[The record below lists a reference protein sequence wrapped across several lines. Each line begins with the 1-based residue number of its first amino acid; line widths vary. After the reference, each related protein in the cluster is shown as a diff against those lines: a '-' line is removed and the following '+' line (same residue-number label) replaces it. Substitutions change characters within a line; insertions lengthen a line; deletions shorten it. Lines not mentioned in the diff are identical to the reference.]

1 MDNQTKLIHTHQID
15 AISGGDNSFKIELIN
30 IFLEQIPEFIQNMTS
45 SYENKDWTLLA
56 REAHTAKSS
65 ALTFGMDETGM
76 LLKDIQLNTEKSE
89 FDTLSALI
97 EKAISQ
103 LSSAVIELEAMK
115 KSL

>member
-1 MDNQTKLIHTHQID
+1 MDNQSKLIHTNQID

-76 LLKDIQLNTEKSE
+76 LLKDIQLNTEKSK
-89 FDTLSALI
+89 FDTLPALI
-97 EKAISQ
+97 GKAVSQ
-103 LSSAVIELEAMK
+103 LSSAVTELETLK